1 MDYTEGAFY
10 DFSTLS
16 NQVNN
21 LIQNPPKNLISVV
34 NNNPNIEKTKRYRK
48 PRIPKSSINLTPTV
62 EQKMRLFDKYTK
74 PILNEYDIED
84 PNQKLVENLKN
95 AFNTDV
101 ELEPSSLPSFGYSNE
116 IINKAVENNQK
127 QMIEK
132 IRNDKKIER
141 QIKIDRGLTILNE
154 IQKRK
159 EASQVINKNIS
170 IKLAKRKGDKVR
182 KEMEDIAFF
191 TSLGPDM
198 VNLNTE
204 YRGNKFSHIQYSDS
218 PASKANK
225 LKTNEKYNSPLKS
238 KSVEDTKKRRGRP
251 VGSTKDVMAEKRVSK
266 RLEDIASVQKDKMY
280 KPKINTK
287 LNFTPKKK

>member
-1 MDYTEGAFY
+1 MDKTP
-10 DFSTLS
+10 
-16 NQVNN
+16 VV
-21 LIQNPPKNLISVV
+21 VV
-34 NNNPNIEKTKRYRK
+34 NNNNDIQKPKRYRK
-48 PRIPKSSINLTPTV
+48 PRIPKSSINLKPTV

-95 AFNTDV
+95 AFKNDV
-101 ELEPSSLPSFGYSNE
+101 EDDTEPLPSFGYSNE

-170 IKLAKRKGDKVR
+170 IK
-182 KEMEDIAFF
+182 
-191 TSLGPDM
+191 
-198 VNLNTE
+198 
-204 YRGNKFSHIQYSDS
+204 
-218 PASKANK
+218 K
-225 LKTNEKYNSPLKS
+225 LTNY
-238 KSVEDTKKRRGRP
+238 
-251 VGSTKDVMAEKRVSK
+251 
-266 RLEDIASVQKDKMY
+266 I
-280 KPKINTK
+280 
-287 LNFTPKKK
+287 